1 MGKSVGF
8 SSSPCVAEYGISP
21 PPPLLFSCRSP
32 SILNLLMINP
42 LFLGTGGVS
51 NYMPGIGAAK
61 KNYMGKKYPCSLI
74 SRVLFPSPPEFRERR
89 RKKVFFMDVC
99 HTRRHLCYPRP
110 RSFRKQYTNVLDMLH
125 APPPTFV
132 GTTCGFPSA
141 PENVK
146 GGGEEEATHAA
157 FVSPHNFH
165 LYTPR
170 LFMPGLIREK
180 TGGAPNEVA

>member
-1 MGKSVGF
+1 
-8 SSSPCVAEYGISP
+8 
-21 PPPLLFSCRSP
+21 
-32 SILNLLMINP
+32 
-42 LFLGTGGVS
+42 
-51 NYMPGIGAAK
+51 
-61 KNYMGKKYPCSLI
+61 MGKKYPCPLI

-110 RSFRKQYTNVLDMLH
+110 RSFRKQHTNVLDMLH

-170 LFMPGLIREK
+170 LFMPGLIRENRGERWMK
-180 TGGAPNEVA
+180 WLNYTHRRFPAQFSFSSRIERRPDSTLCLPHR